1 MAEISNEK
9 KRGIAEDMYIRL
21 GLTGREIAENLGVT
35 EQTVS
40 RWKKGREGERSWD
53 DRRTE
58 SSLTPLKIKETLLKE
73 AEKLARGEE
82 SGVKADQLS
91 KIMAAI
97 DQLDKK
103 STCVPSWM
111 CSASSTIGWPS
122 RTRPWLSG
130 SPGTTSSSC
139 STALVWNH
147 KEGLTW
153 RQGMTE
159 YSTIT
164 TGTADA

>member
-1 MAEISNEK
+1 MGEISNDK

-40 RWKKGREGERSWD
+40 RWKKGREGEKSWD

-58 SSLTPLKIKETLLKE
+58 SCLTPLKIKELLLKE

-82 SGVKADQLS
+82 STVKADQLS
-91 KIMAAI
+91 KIMSAI

-103 STCVPSWM
+103 INVRTVMDVFREFDNWM
-111 CSASSTIGWPS
+111 AEQEPATAVQF
-122 RTRPWLSG
+122 TRF
-130 SPGTTSSSC
+130 
-139 STALVWNH
+139 H
-147 KEGLTW
+147 KLFLQYRISLE
-153 RQGMTE
+153 
-159 YSTIT
+159 S
-164 TGTADA
+164 

>member
-73 AEKLARGEE
+73 AEKLAKGEE

-103 STCVPSWM
+103 INVRTVMDVFREFDNWM
-111 CSASSTIGWPS
+111 AEQDPAVAVGF
-122 RTRPWLSG
+122 TRY
-130 SPGTTSSSC
+130 
-139 STALVWNH
+139 H
-147 KEGLTW
+147 KLFLQYRISLE
-153 RQGMTE
+153 
-159 YSTIT
+159 S
-164 TGTADA
+164 